1 MEFAHLERDTPGT
14 ITGVDKSSYRNF
26 RMRRPSSEKQEN
38 SDSFSDKTEQREK
51 SSSQEE
57 SEKGTN
63 AKGTLAKI
71 IEAVNENVTVK
82 LIKKKIWG

>member
-38 SDSFSDKTEQREK
+38 SDSFSDKTELREQ
-51 SSSQEE
+51 SSQVE
-57 SEKGTN
+57 SEKETD

-71 IEAVNENVTVK
+71 IDAVKENETVK
-82 LIKKKIWG
+82 FIKKKIWG